1 MATSDTV
8 RVLSIDAWREAEGG
22 WAWNN
27 WYAAG
32 EVPRAVLDYTPRRL
46 IGYMRREGF
55 LSAGSVGRV
64 AVEDDGYNLVLVE
77 RGTRMPAFAIEYGA
91 EG

>member
-1 MATSDTV
+1 MTTSDTV

-22 WAWNN
+22 WTWKP
-27 WYAAG
+27 YAAG

-46 IGYMRREGF
+46 IGYMRRKGF

-64 AVEDDGYNLVLVE
+64 AVADDGYNLLLVE
-77 RGTRMPAFAIEYGA
+77 RGTRRPAFAIEYGA